1 MLKEHIMRK
10 NWLFATAFAVALL
23 STNVQAQ
30 SCRSSDADKTAVI
43 DALRTLYAGATVDDM
58 AKMHSVTASTFYGFD
73 GGHQYTSL
81 DDLMKPVKAQQDQGV
96 KYIWN
101 VTAPKVT
108 IHCNEAWITYV
119 NEGSFQEPGSAA
131 PTPSQWLES
140 AVLEKQSGAWKIL
153 FFHSTHVPAPTPA
166 K

>member
-101 VTAPKVT
+101 VTAPKSHHPLQRGLDYLRERRLLPRARQRRT
-108 IHCNEAWITYV
+108 H
-119 NEGSFQEPGSAA
+119 P
-131 PTPSQWLES
+131 L
-140 AVLEKQSGAWKIL
+140 AVAGVRCTRKAVRSVEDPLL
-153 FFHSTHVPAPTPA
+153 P
-166 K
+166 